1 MRCNEVQELIF
12 GGSLTAPA
20 QSHLDACPQCR
31 ALARE
36 AESLDAG
43 FALLAQDAVPE
54 PSWGFASR
62 VLRGLGEAPARM
74 LEPLEIIGR
83 RAVLAA
89 GALAMT
95 VMMALALSSSGPLRG
110 ERTGTFAL
118 SSVESTETA
127 ETLLAG
133 GVDENEEINLLPVSL
148 NGGDSR

>member
-1 MRCNEVQELIF
+1 MRCNEVQELMVA
-12 GGSLTAPA
+12 GSLNGPA
-20 QSHLDACPQCR
+20 QEHLAACPQCR
-31 ALARE
+31 SFARD

-43 FALLAQDAVPE
+43 FALLAQDAAPE
-54 PSWGFASR
+54 PSWGFAAR
-62 VLRGLGEAPARM
+62 VLRGLDETPARM
-74 LEPLEIIGR
+74 FEPLEFIGR

-110 ERTGTFAL
+110 ERPGTFAL

-133 GVDENEEINLLPVSL
+133 GVDENEEISLLPVSM